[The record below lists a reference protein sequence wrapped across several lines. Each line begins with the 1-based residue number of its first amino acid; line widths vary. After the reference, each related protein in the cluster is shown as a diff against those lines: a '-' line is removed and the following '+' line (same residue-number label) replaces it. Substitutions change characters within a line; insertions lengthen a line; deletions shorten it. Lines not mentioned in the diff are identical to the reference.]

1 MFKIFINDLEP
12 SQLSAVQR
20 VKEWASWADQEA
32 RNRANDSPEV
42 EPSVYWAL
50 TSHIHSYMNDLPAK
64 LFNGLRLHTYH
75 LDGDTFRGA
84 VNAYSGGG
92 AIDGAQDLYIPYGAS
107 LRSQIPERYWIGAPH
122 ACGEYGHMDEGR
134 LINVKVLTWQ
144 KIFGDLWHSGVFP
157 RLEKVDRP
165 VILEIGAGYGGV
177 SHHMNSVFPNS
188 LYFVVDLPTTLLF
201 SAAYLTMLHGPDK
214 VILMDES
221 SPSDPA
227 AYANASIVMVPNFLL
242 SKLESF
248 RFDCAINM
256 DSFQEMTESQVT
268 TYLEFL
274 APRTDLLY
282 SKNLDE
288 FENTTDKV
296 AVSTVLRRYF
306 DITPIAPWPTGPL
319 GLKSPY
325 KTLRRFAGN
334 IRRKLATYTSAP
346 RKGGDYLAAPKTAA
360 PG

>member
-1 MFKIFINDLEP
+1 M
-12 SQLSAVQR
+12 
-20 VKEWASWADQEA
+20 
-32 RNRANDSPEV
+32 
-42 EPSVYWAL
+42 
-50 TSHIHSYMNDLPAK
+50 
-64 LFNGLRLHTYH
+64 
-75 LDGDTFRGA
+75 
-84 VNAYSGGG
+84 
-92 AIDGAQDLYIPYGAS
+92 YIPYAAR

-122 ACGEYGHMDEGR
+122 ACGEYGHIDDGL

-144 KIFGDLWHSGVFP
+144 SIFGDIWHNGVFP
-157 RLEKVDRP
+157 RLEEVDRP

-201 SAAYLTMLHGPDK
+201 SVAYLTMLHGPDK
-214 VILMDES
+214 VVLMDDS

-227 AYANASIVMVPNFLL
+227 AYKDASFVMVPNFLL
-242 SKLESF
+242 SNLEPF
-248 RFDCAINM
+248 LFDLAINM

-282 SKNLDE
+282 SKNIDE

-296 AVSTVLRRYF
+296 AVSTVLQRYF

-319 GLKSPY
+319 SPY
-325 KTLRRFAGN
+325 KNARKFAGN
-334 IRRKLATYTSAP
+334 IRRKLTAVTSGP
-346 RKGGDYLAAPKTAA
+346 QKGGAYLAVPKTIES
-360 PG
+360 G